1 MLLYLELRR
10 LEISILRVLLGC
22 CVVSQLLLQNVVNAR
37 IVVVKLGKETPMD
50 KEPQL
55 LELDKENSA

>member
-1 MLLYLELRR
+1 MHAF
-10 LEISILRVLLGC
+10 SVLRVLLGC
-22 CVVSQLLLQNVVNAR
+22 CVVSQLLLQDVVNAG
-37 IVVVKLGKETPMD
+37 IVVVNLAQQTSMD

>member
-37 IVVVKLGKETPMD
+37 IVVVNLGKETPMD